1 MNPERFLLRPAEPGD
16 LAALERLARAS
27 AIGISSLP
35 PDRAQL
41 QARIER
47 SQRSFASEDEP
58 SGEELYLFVLEDLSR
73 DGAIVGTSGIEANPG
88 LQDRFYAYRNEYI
101 VQLSAPLATR
111 NRIHTLHLCH
121 DLTGVSLLTGFYIEP
136 SYADGLAPQLLS
148 RARLLFIAQFAERF
162 SGRIASEHPGVADE
176 QGHCP
181 FWEAVGRR
189 FFGMDYPSAEA
200 AASGR
205 NKRFIA
211 DLMPQAPIYVPLL
224 DEPAQWALGQLHPDG
239 ELPFSILLDEGFEA
253 DTYVNIFDGGPTV
266 VAELASLHSVR
277 RRRPFLLAAGAAA
290 DNAVQLWHVIANTG
304 RQDFRASLAML
315 PRGAE
320 RGALDPLIAA
330 RLGVAVGA
338 ELTVAPLGADPAAA
352 AARGEQP

>member
-1 MNPERFLLRPAEPGD
+1 MSPERFLLRPAEPGD
-16 LAALERLARAS
+16 LADLERLARAS

-47 SQRSFASEDEP
+47 SQHSFASEDEP
-58 SGEELYLFVLEDLSR
+58 SGEELYLFVLEDR
-73 DGAIVGTSGIEANPG
+73 ARNGALIGTSGIEANPG

-101 VQLSAPLATR
+101 VQLSVPLATR

-121 DLTGVSLLTGFYIEP
+121 DLTGVSLLTGFYVEP
-136 SYADGLAPQLLS
+136 AYADGLAPQLLS
-148 RARLLFIAQFAERF
+148 RARLLFIAQHAERF

-176 QGHCP
+176 QGYCP

-224 DEPAQWALGQLHPDG
+224 DEAAQWALGQLHPDG

-266 VAELASLHSVR
+266 VADLAAVHSVR
-277 RRRPFLLAAGAAA
+277 QSRRLRLADDALPASGPA
-290 DNAVQLWHVIANTG
+290 LWHVAANAG
-304 RQDFRASLAML
+304 RAGFRASLLQLSADAGTAAVA
-315 PRGAE
+315 PE
-320 RGALDPLIAA
+320 QAA
-330 RLGVAVGA
+330 RLGVGSGG
-338 ELTVAPLGADPAAA
+338 ELTVAPLGAAQGSAS
-352 AARGEQP
+352 RGGWA